1 MRVQGYI
8 ERHQHDERAAWERT
22 RYLAW
27 ASFAPHIDQKKS
39 SNFTPQSL
47 FRFED
52 EQKPKINLN
61 SAAIQARIREMQAK
75 KD

>member
-8 ERHQHDERAAWERT
+8 ERYQQAERAEWERT

-39 SNFTPQSL
+39 SNFNPQSL

-52 EQKPKINLN
+52 EKHKEINFSN
-61 SAAIQARIREMQAK
+61 ADIQARIREMRK